1 MNKSHNIVL
10 QKSKEFNAWYL
21 IDIILNSQLSNIR
34 GGFLWISWVRSSWW
48 LHILWICCSLSSQS
62 WTPLW
67 YQSFTCKLLI
77 FLNSAGDFVQ
87 GRARDRS
94 SDSGN
99 LEATHPPKGL
109 TLFQLFY
116 DNSLYCLFFQ
126 IDNIIFFCSY
136 FPLDL
141 KSRKPHASRM
151 IWVIIVWII
160 QFYFWYTDLSIT
172 FTYFNLG
179 DE

>member
-48 LHILWICCSLSSQS
+48 LHVLWICCSLSSQS

-87 GRARDRS
+87 GRARDQTFGILWGVERELKAQPS
-94 SDSGN
+94 TCVVPIIFSGN
-99 LEATHPPKGL
+99 NTIHMILFCL
-109 TLFQLFY
+109 TE
-116 DNSLYCLFFQ
+116 NQ
-126 IDNIIFFCSY
+126 IIYLLNLSHFWIAPINI
-136 FPLDL
+136 
-141 KSRKPHASRM
+141 
-151 IWVIIVWII
+151 
-160 QFYFWYTDLSIT
+160 
-172 FTYFNLG
+172 
-179 DE
+179 